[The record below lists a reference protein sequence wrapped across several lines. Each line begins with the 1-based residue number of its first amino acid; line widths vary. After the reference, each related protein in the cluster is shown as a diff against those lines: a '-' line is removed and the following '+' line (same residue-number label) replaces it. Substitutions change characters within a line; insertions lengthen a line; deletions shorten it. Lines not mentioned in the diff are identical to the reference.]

1 MRVTDPEETLT
12 EVLNEEIPWPVDPQ
26 QPVADV
32 LEQRQEV
39 AAGAPTGVHGLP
51 PEADPG
57 DVAEQQRG
65 LGYPEDELDE
75 EGHDYG

>member
-1 MRVTDPEETLT
+1 VTEPDESLREALD
-12 EVLNEEIPWPVDPQ
+12 EDSPWPVDPQ

-39 AAGAPTGVHGLP
+39 AAAVPADVRPGLP
-51 PEADPG
+51 NEADPG

-65 LGYPEDELDE
+65 LGYFEDEE
-75 EGHDYG
+75 EPDYG